1 MRSELKLEDIE
12 TEENLKDMES
22 ILTQLKK
29 KAIYEKKVNP
39 DKNQKAWDKLMT
51 LSDQISKEWKN
62 GSAVEEIK
70 SQRENKHEDTI

>member
-62 GSAVEEIK
+62 GSSVEEIE

>member
-12 TEENLKDMES
+12 TEENLKDVES
-22 ILTQLKK
+22 ILTQLRK
-29 KAIYEKKVNP
+29 KAIYERKVNP
-39 DKNQKAWDKLMT
+39 DKNQEAWNKLMT

-70 SQRENKHEDTI
+70 SQRRK

>member
-1 MRSELKLEDIE
+1 MRSEPKLEDIE
-12 TEENLKDMES
+12 TEENLKDIES

-29 KAIYEKKVNP
+29 KAIYEKKINP
-39 DKNQKAWDKLMT
+39 DKNQKAWDKLTT

-70 SQRENKHEDTI
+70 YQRRK